1 MENILNPFPEFE
13 EKLRYVKILA
23 KYRSFEFSI
32 NPQNSTNFPISLIK
46 IPRIPI
52 PKIYLKI
59 AKKYSNIEN
68 TKFLLPNFARIT
80 TTNPQQ
86 LTSNSYREKWSN
98 GSQNRKEQ
106 ERGQRIRG
114 QVSPFTCGACS
125 LINGVSDLRNLRIS
139 LSVILTTSR
148 GEQAGAAVVTCQP
161 AFARATRWWWW
172 LRRFLPPLARY
183 TCVDKAGGEMPRR
196 RLRPEGSTPDT

>member
-1 MENILNPFPEFE
+1 MENILNPFSEFE

-80 TTNPQQ
+80 TQPSTTHIK
-86 LTSNSYREKWSN
+86 LVS
-98 GSQNRKEQ
+98 RKMVEWIAEQ
-106 ERGQRIRG
+106 EGTRAWATDKRASISVYMRCMLAYQRGIGSAKSPYLLICNLNNFPRRASGRRG
-114 QVSPFTCGACS
+114 GYLPASFCPG
-125 LINGVSDLRNLRIS
+125 N
-139 LSVILTTSR
+139 
-148 GEQAGAAVVTCQP
+148 EMVVV
-161 AFARATRWWWW
+161 ATP
-172 LRRFLPPLARY
+172 LPPSPRPVHVCGQSRRRDA
-183 TCVDKAGGEMPRR
+183 TAKITPRR
-196 RLRPEGSTPDT
+196 EHA